1 MRIGFLMDPIEGL
14 QVGHDSTFA
23 LMLAA
28 AARGHEVVSF
38 EQPSLE
44 FDGGRVLARWRTL
57 SVRRAPGAHF
67 TVVSDARGPVS
78 DLDVVFLRKDPP
90 VDAAFLRATQML
102 ELVQPRPVYL
112 NAPGALREANEKLFA
127 LHLAALGPRTLVS
140 SDAKRLVAFVRSTP
154 AGAILKPV
162 DGFAG
167 RGVVRTH
174 ADDPN
179 LASLIEIL
187 TARGAESIIAQVYL
201 PESRMGDKRVI
212 AFDGEPLGA
221 VLRVPRADDVRCNF
235 AAGGSAAPATV
246 DESDR
251 SICRELAP
259 LLRSRGLR
267 LVGID
272 VIGGRLIEVNVTSPT
287 GLEEIAATG
296 GGDLAAAIIGR
307 VEAEATARP
316 SLSA

>member
-1 MRIGFLMDPIEGL
+1 MRIGFLMDPVEGL

-28 AARGHEVVSF
+28 RARGHEVVSF

-44 FDGGRVLARWRTL
+44 FDGGRVVARLRRL
-57 SVRRAPGAHF
+57 EVRRERGAHF
-67 TVVSDARGPVS
+67 TVLSEERRPVS

-90 VDAAFLRATQML
+90 VDSAFLRATQML
-102 ELVQPRPVYL
+102 ELVRPRPVYL
-112 NAPGALREANEKLFA
+112 NEPAALREANEKLFA
-127 LHLAALGPRTLVS
+127 LHLAALGPPTLVS
-140 SDAKRLVAFVRSTP
+140 SDPGRLAAFVRAST

-174 ADDPN
+174 GEAPN

-187 TARGAESIIAQVYL
+187 SARGAESIIAQAYL
-201 PESRMGDKRVI
+201 PESRAGDKRVI
-212 AFDGEPLGA
+212 VLDGEPVGA
-221 VLRVPRADDVRCNF
+221 VLRVPRKDDVRCNF

-246 DESDR
+246 DGDDR
-251 SICRELAP
+251 RICRELAP
-259 LLRSRGLR
+259 LLLARGLR

-296 GGDLAAAIIGR
+296 GGDIAARVIAR
-307 VEAEATARP
+307 VEECLAERASPA
-316 SLSA
+316 A